1 MSVIT
6 DPIGDF
12 IIRLKNATAVN
23 KARVEVPFSKMKH
36 AIALTL
42 KKSGYLGEISESGN
56 GVGKILICELLY
68 TEAGSPKI
76 NGVKRISKP
85 GRRLYSGVSKV
96 HPVKYGR
103 GLMVLTTPKGILT
116 DAEARK
122 DRVGGETLFTIW

>member
-23 KARVEVPFSKMKH
+23 KKRVEVPFSKMKL
-36 AIALTL
+36 AIALSL
-42 KKSGYLGEISESGN
+42 KKCGYLGEISEIGD
-56 GVGKILICELLY
+56 GVSKMLVCELLY
-68 TEAGSPKI
+68 SEAGSPKI

-96 HPVKYGR
+96 HPVKYGK
-103 GLMVLTTPKGILT
+103 GVMVLTTPKGILT

>member
-1 MSVIT
+1 MAVIT

-12 IIRLKNATAVN
+12 IIRLKNASAVSKKN
-23 KARVEVPFSKMKH
+23 VSVPFSKMKH

-42 KKSGYLGEISESGN
+42 KKSGYLGEISESGD
-56 GVGKILICELLY
+56 GVTKTLTCELLY
-68 TEAGSPKI
+68 SEAGAPKI
-76 NGVKRISKP
+76 NDVKRISKP
-85 GRRLYSGVSKV
+85 GRRLYSGVSKI